1 MLIRVSMLVRV
12 FMGMG
17 RTIMCVLMCVCV
29 RVGVDM
35 FAFYRVLVLMIE
47 VHKIAPFYSF
57 NLDIP
62 TTIGISIYQR
72 K

>member
-1 MLIRVSMLVRV
+1 MGVSMLVRV

-17 RTIMCVLMCVCV
+17 RTIMCVLMGMCV